1 MFLSSFVWQEK
12 IWKYEKFSET
22 SEREREIY
30 RHISQNLSF
39 QTISFLI
46 LSEFLKVL
54 DVLAIGGIFS

>member
-22 SEREREIY
+22 SEREIY

-46 LSEFLKVL
+46 LSEFLKVS
-54 DVLAIGGIFS
+54 DVLAIGGLFS